1 MSAHRFT
8 STNGSQGGV
17 SRRTFVKGLAVGG
30 VAAGLGLWRATA
42 LAQGITPAAWT
53 VEDTIMKRLFAIV
66 LALAVLALGSG
77 ARLIAHEGHEHKLMG
92 TVTMAAADH
101 VMLKDKD
108 GKDVMV
114 KVTKDTKVK
123 AKPAVK
129 VQDIKVGS
137 RIVVTAV
144 EEKDKS
150 MTAKSIEVGAVPA
163 ATK

>member
-1 MSAHRFT
+1 
-8 STNGSQGGV
+8 
-17 SRRTFVKGLAVGG
+17 
-30 VAAGLGLWRATA
+30 
-42 LAQGITPAAWT
+42 
-53 VEDTIMKRLFAIV
+53 MKRLFATA
-66 LALAVLALGSG
+66 LALAVLMLGSG
-77 ARLIAHEGHEHKLMG
+77 ARLLAHEGHEHKVMG

-114 KVTKDTKVK
+114 KVTNDTKVK

-129 VQDIKVGS
+129 VEDLKVGS

-150 MTAKSIEVGAVPA
+150 MTAKSIEVGAA
-163 ATK
+163 AAGTK

>member
-1 MSAHRFT
+1 M
-8 STNGSQGGV
+8 
-17 SRRTFVKGLAVGG
+17 
-30 VAAGLGLWRATA
+30 
-42 LAQGITPAAWT
+42 
-53 VEDTIMKRLFAIV
+53 MKRLFATA

-77 ARLIAHEGHEHKLMG
+77 ARLLAHEGHEHKVMG

-123 AKPAVK
+123 SKPAVK

-150 MTAKSIEVGAVPA
+150 MTAKSIEVGAAVA